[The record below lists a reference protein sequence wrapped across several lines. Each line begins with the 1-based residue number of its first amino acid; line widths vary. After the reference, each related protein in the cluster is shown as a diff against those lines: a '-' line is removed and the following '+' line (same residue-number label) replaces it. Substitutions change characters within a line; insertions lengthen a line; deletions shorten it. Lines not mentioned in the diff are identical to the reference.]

1 MVAEE
6 HVLDVVEARRA
17 MRSGRLTV
25 FDVRDRHERARDPL
39 PGARSLP
46 LSELAQRLGELPDDR
61 PIAFICQTG
70 RRSAV
75 ATIVARTAGLDARNI
90 RGGMAARALAN
101 DPGRT
106 T

>member
-1 MVAEE
+1 MVADAPT
-6 HVLDVVEARRA
+6 LDALEALREARRH
-17 MRSGRLTV
+17 RLVV
-25 FDVRDRHERARDPL
+25 FDVREPDERARDPL
-39 PGARSLP
+39 PEARPLP

-75 ATIVARTAGLDARNI
+75 ATIVARTAGLDARNVK
-90 RGGMAARALAN
+90 GGMSALKPARKH
-101 DPGRT
+101 GRT

>member
-1 MVAEE
+1 MVAEP
-6 HVLDVVEARRA
+6 HAIDVIEARRA

-25 FDVRDRHERARDPL
+25 FDVREHHERDRDPL

-61 PIAFICQTG
+61 PVAFICQTG

-75 ATIVARTAGLDARNI
+75 ATIVARTAGLDARNV
-90 RGGMAARALAN
+90 RGGMAAWAHAN
-101 DPGRT
+101 DSGRT